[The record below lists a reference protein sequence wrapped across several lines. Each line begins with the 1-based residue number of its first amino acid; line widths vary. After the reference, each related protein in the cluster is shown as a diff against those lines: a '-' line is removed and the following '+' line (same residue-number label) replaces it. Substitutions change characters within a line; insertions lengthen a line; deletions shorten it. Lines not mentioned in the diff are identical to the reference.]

1 MEVKI
6 EKLVRVI
13 VKEVIAELSKNGVA
27 VNLYSLEKTTSHSAA
42 SQKDFCETIDMKNYR
57 SPVLT
62 ENHIALLHS
71 DVREIVIPKGTVITP
86 GARDAIAKR
95 RLTVNNSH

>member
-6 EKLVRVI
+6 EELVRII
-13 VKEVIAELSKNGVA
+13 VNEVIAELSKKGVA
-27 VNLYSLEKTTSHSAA
+27 VNPHSLEKITSHSAA
-42 SQKDFCETIDMKNYR
+42 SQTEFCETIDMKNYR

-62 ENHIALLHS
+62 ENHITMLHS
-71 DVREIVIPKGTVITP
+71 NVREIIIPKGTVITP

-95 RLTVNNSH
+95 RLKVNNSH